1 MLDALFHAASLLDTS
16 GVEEAQELPCVGSL
30 RSPVEGTAAHYLLYR
45 PQVPCVGIL
54 KASCP
59 KELTLRR

>member
-1 MLDALFHAASLLDTS
+1 MVSALFYAASLLDTS
-16 GVEEAQELPCVGSL
+16 GVEEAQELPCVGSFVPL
-30 RSPVEGTAAHYLLYR
+30 WRELLHIIYYTGHKI
-45 PQVPCVGIL
+45 PCVGIL